1 MEMEKK
7 KIHDIAADAGKSVTS
22 FLSKTKES
30 VVQAVDQ
37 NNDGTLDFKDVT
49 AVAEAIGNAAKNKA
63 AAFKESAETR
73 NREMERAQL
82 QPIFEED
89 IEGAEFALPKL
100 IRVTDIDNKHAESDV
115 CKGSVGYYSDQ
126 KELRIVNIFK
136 DKVAYFGLK
145 FYPDLDSEMYYIDPS
160 NRDHY
165 IALDKYFTYLKIMR
179 VNELQRIAQDLGAK
193 HFRVIYKEKN
203 ASNVM
208 NNAKGKVNAKVAGNK
223 LSADAEHSATEAEKS
238 CVEIAAENIFPGH
251 KPVQPKLHYLQKEP
265 AIQNLISMRMD
276 ETSPLM
282 HESFSLAL
290 SNSSGMK
297 EKDAAKIDAA
307 LKSMKLAGNV
317 TMVNEVKNESCRFFE
332 YEIDF

>member
-1 MEMEKK
+1 MGMEKK

-73 NREMERAQL
+73 NREIELAQL

-203 ASNVM
+203 ASMVINNV
-208 NNAKGKVNAKVAGNK
+208 KGKGTVKAAGSK
-223 LSADAEHSATEAEKS
+223 STADAEHSEKETEKFFTEL
-238 CVEIAAENIFPGH
+238 AAENYFTGREPTL
-251 KPVQPKLHYLQKEP
+251 PRLHYFQKDP
-265 AIQNLISMRMD
+265 IIQNLISMRMN
-276 ETSPLM
+276 EISPLG
-282 HESFSLAL
+282 HQHFSLEL
-290 SNSSGMK
+290 SETSGMK

-307 LKSMKLAGNV
+307 LKSMKLAGSI